1 MVVLPKVTVVL
12 LQEIED
18 LPQERAVLVLRIE
31 TLPLVKE
38 VLLVENVVFHS
49 LFFGGLSPGFRGPFH
64 LGVPALGRQGFAEG
78 GGRGSP
84 AEAGPSQSHG
94 RLLPLNGRV
103 SHGGGGHSP
112 EDGGLAHGDGSFPP
126 GYGGASHCQGSLAL
140 GDASVAHRSR
150 GGQPEPVPGSR
161 LLTCKL
167 RSLFPVARRPGFK
180 YSTTFVCV
188 DTAHGCF
195 SEACAEGTSR
205 KFKLFTFVKFS
216 VKTLLEKYTAEPID
230 DSSEEFINFAAIL
243 EHILSHRFKGSGS
256 WFSSDGQRSFWEYI
270 RLACGK
276 VQNNCIASIENIE
289 NISTSRAKARISG
302 RAWIRVALMEKR
314 LSEYVSTALRDTR
327 TTRRFY
333 DDGAIMLREE
343 ATVLTGMLI
352 GLSAIDFSFCLK
364 GETLDGKSPAVID
377 YTPYLKF
384 TQSYDYLSDEEDRR
398 SVDSSNSEE
407 SVPEHPYIPLVT
419 DEESWSNKCRKM
431 EQRFKIVYAQK
442 GYLEELV
449 RLRESQLKNVETE
462 NKRLRA
468 KVEELTV
475 QGQQEKKELEA
486 IVLELQAQLSALMPC
501 DSSHLVKDLSIP
513 LVNQWSTITNNQGDV
528 KLFRRRS
535 FHSLEQLSAEVSLN
549 SDSQKTEGRQNGD
562 AAWTTAGR
570 HKHHRSS
577 YMSMFLS
584 VGLLFPPPTLKFGKD
599 NTPSMLGLCGSLA
612 SLPSSKS
619 LASLKSSE
627 CLVNISAEPSP
638 ALSPS

>member
-1 MVVLPKVTVVL
+1 M
-12 LQEIED
+12 
-18 LPQERAVLVLRIE
+18 
-31 TLPLVKE
+31 LPLTKGDQKP
-38 VLLVENVVFHS
+38 LM
-49 LFFGGLSPGFRGPFH
+49 LSP
-64 LGVPALGRQGFAEG
+64 
-78 GGRGSP
+78 
-84 AEAGPSQSHG
+84 
-94 RLLPLNGRV
+94 
-103 SHGGGGHSP
+103 
-112 EDGGLAHGDGSFPP
+112 
-126 GYGGASHCQGSLAL
+126 
-140 GDASVAHRSR
+140 
-150 GGQPEPVPGSR
+150 
-161 LLTCKL
+161 
-167 RSLFPVARRPGFK
+167 
-180 YSTTFVCV
+180 FVCF
-188 DTAHGCF
+188 CF
-195 SEACAEGTSR
+195 R
-205 KFKLFTFVKFS
+205 FS

-243 EHILSHRFKGSGS
+243 EHILSHRFKGNTTGSGS

-270 RLACGK
+270 RLACSK
-276 VQNNCIASIENIE
+276 VQNNCISSIENIE
-289 NISTSRAKARISG
+289 NISTSRAKARHPEYAAACECELSLTSLCFLQG

-364 GETLDGKSPAVID
+364 GESLDGKSPAVID

-468 KVEELTV
+468 KVEELSV
-475 QGQQEKKELEA
+475 QSQQEKKELEA
-486 IVLELQAQLSALMPC
+486 IVLELQAQLSALTPC
-501 DSSHLVKDLSIP
+501 NSSNLAKDLSIP
-513 LVNQWSTITNNQGDV
+513 LVNQWSAITNDQGDV
-528 KLFRRRS
+528 KIFRRRS
-535 FHSLEQLSAEVSLN
+535 FHSLELLSADVSLN
-549 SDSQKTEGRQNGD
+549 SDSQKLEGRQNGD
-562 AAWTTAGR
+562 AAWTSA
-570 HKHHRSS
+570 
-577 YMSMFLS
+577 
-584 VGLLFPPPTLKFGKD
+584 GKD

-627 CLVNISAEPSP
+627 CLVNISTEPSP

>member
-1 MVVLPKVTVVL
+1 MVEEPNDVVLLPLVMEEPPNASLDFPLFMVVLPKVK
-12 LQEIED
+12 
-18 LPQERAVLVLRIE
+18 AVFPSVKLVLPIWER
-31 TLPLVKE
+31 
-38 VLLVENVVFHS
+38 
-49 LFFGGLSPGFRGPFH
+49 LFF
-64 LGVPALGRQGFAEG
+64 
-78 GGRGSP
+78 
-84 AEAGPSQSHG
+84 
-94 RLLPLNGRV
+94 
-103 SHGGGGHSP
+103 
-112 EDGGLAHGDGSFPP
+112 
-126 GYGGASHCQGSLAL
+126 
-140 GDASVAHRSR
+140 
-150 GGQPEPVPGSR
+150 
-161 LLTCKL
+161 LTQI
-167 RSLFPVARRPGFK
+167 RR
-180 YSTTFVCV
+180 
-188 DTAHGCF
+188 
-195 SEACAEGTSR
+195 R
-205 KFKLFTFVKFS
+205 FS

-230 DSSEEFINFAAIL
+230 DSAEEFINFAAIL

-270 RLACGK
+270 RMACSK
-276 VQNNCIASIENIE
+276 
-289 NISTSRAKARISG
+289 G

-343 ATVLTGMLI
+343 AQVLTGMLI

-364 GETLDGKSPAVID
+364 GETLDGKSSAVID

-384 TQSYDYLSDEEDRR
+384 TQSYDYLSDEEDRH

-468 KVEELTV
+468 KVEEQAV
-475 QGQQEKKELEA
+475 QSQQEKKELEA
-486 IVLELQAQLSALMPC
+486 VVLELQAQLSALVPC
-501 DSSHLVKDLSIP
+501 DSSHLAKDLSIP
-513 LVNQWSTITNNQGDV
+513 LVNQWSVITNNQSDV

-535 FHSLEQLSAEVSLN
+535 FHSLEQLSVEVSLN
-549 SDSQKTEGRQNGD
+549 SDSQITDGRQNGD
-562 AAWTTAGR
+562 LAW
-570 HKHHRSS
+570 SS
-577 YMSMFLS
+577 A
-584 VGLLFPPPTLKFGKD
+584 GKD

-638 ALSPS
+638 ALTPS

>member
-1 MVVLPKVTVVL
+1 MESGCIQT
-12 LQEIED
+12 
-18 LPQERAVLVLRIE
+18 AMAM
-31 TLPLVKE
+31 
-38 VLLVENVVFHS
+38 
-49 LFFGGLSPGFRGPFH
+49 GLSSKKASARSV
-64 LGVPALGRQGFAEG
+64 GVERKNLIM
-78 GGRGSP
+78 
-84 AEAGPSQSHG
+84 
-94 RLLPLNGRV
+94 
-103 SHGGGGHSP
+103 
-112 EDGGLAHGDGSFPP
+112 
-126 GYGGASHCQGSLAL
+126 
-140 GDASVAHRSR
+140 
-150 GGQPEPVPGSR
+150 
-161 LLTCKL
+161 
-167 RSLFPVARRPGFK
+167 
-180 YSTTFVCV
+180 VC
-188 DTAHGCF
+188 
-195 SEACAEGTSR
+195 R
-205 KFKLFTFVKFS
+205 FS

-243 EHILSHRFKGSGS
+243 EHILSHRFKGNTAGSGS
-256 WFSSDGQRSFWEYI
+256 WFSSDGQRSFWEYV
-270 RLACGK
+270 RLACSK
-276 VQNNCIASIENIE
+276 VPNNCIASIENIE
-289 NISTSRAKARISG
+289 NISTSRAKG

-486 IVLELQAQLSALMPC
+486 IVLELQAQL
-501 DSSHLVKDLSIP
+501 
-513 LVNQWSTITNNQGDV
+513 
-528 KLFRRRS
+528 RS
-535 FHSLEQLSAEVSLN
+535 FHSLEQLSTEVSLN
-549 SDSQKTEGRQNGD
+549 SDSQKTEGQQNGD
-562 AAWTTAGR
+562 AAWTSA
-570 HKHHRSS
+570 
-577 YMSMFLS
+577 
-584 VGLLFPPPTLKFGKD
+584 GKD

-619 LASLKSSE
+619 LASLKSSD
-627 CLVNISAEPSP
+627 CLVNISTEPSP